1 MDERP
6 LVFQPLRIAGLLVR
20 NRMVGLPIG
29 LSGFIDGHGAP
40 TERMIALYRRR
51 AEGGAGLITVEVA
64 AVEPHASPQA
74 GLLRFDCDQRIPAF
88 SLLVDAIHDAGAAA
102 ALQIT
107 DRWHTHF
114 PYRLHELSLAALQ
127 AMVEQYARGAERALR
142 AGFDAINIQGAHG
155 WPLARFLSPLY
166 NDRTD
171 QYREPT
177 RVPTMVVRRIRGVVG
192 PQVPILFRLC
202 LDEGAPGG
210 LHPAQVRDTIAPQL
224 EDAGVDVL
232 DLTFGAGPI
241 AKDVKA
247 YLGTE
252 PLYSPAG
259 ERADLYRW
267 VRERLSVPLLG
278 RSRINDPV
286 VALQMVADG
295 AVDLLGI
302 GRQLLADPDFPLKTA
317 HHRWDAIN
325 RCIGCDVCLAQT
337 VLRGRTLSCP
347 INPTLGREVE
357 QRPPAPR
364 AREPRRVH
372 VVGAGIAGLETA
384 WGLAR
389 RGHQVTLWEQASA
402 PGGLLRQVAG
412 LPAVHLR
419 DLASYGDFVLRA
431 LPALGVELRLG
442 TRVTAELLRTAAGE
456 TVVLATGA
464 RPCALASA
472 SPQDGPTVIG
482 YAAYL
487 AGQGTLGER
496 VVVVS
501 NGEGAEFAVAL
512 ARTGHRVWL
521 LERGVEL
528 RPAAYDYT
536 GRRCQ
541 ALTDYLAEAGIH
553 LVGLVDTVQPTEGG
567 VIVCYRNGHR
577 EQLPTDTVFVA
588 GRQASDAPTHALVPP
603 GWDVYQVGDC
613 VAPLGIAE
621 ALQAARL
628 LVTQLSH

>member
-1 MDERP
+1 MHALTDGQRRHEEG
-6 LVFQPLRIAGLLVR
+6 V
-20 NRMVGLPIG
+20 
-29 LSGFIDGHGAP
+29 GHG
-40 TERMIALYRRR
+40 ER
-51 AEGGAGLITVEVA
+51 
-64 AVEPHASPQA
+64 AVSSR
-74 GLLRFDCDQRIPAF
+74 LW
-88 SLLVDAIHDAGAAA
+88 AAA

-114 PYRLHELSLAALQ
+114 PYQLHEVSLAALQ
-127 AMVEQYARGAERALR
+127 GMVEQYARGAERALR
-142 AGFDAINIQGAHG
+142 AGFDALNIQGAHG

-177 RVPTMVVRRIRGVVG
+177 RVPAMVVRRIRAVVG

-210 LHPAQVRDTIAPQL
+210 LHPAEVRDSIAPQL

-252 PLYSPAG
+252 PLYSPPG
-259 ERADLYRW
+259 ERAELYRW

-278 RSRINDPV
+278 RSRITDPA
-286 VALQMVADG
+286 VALHMVEEG

-317 HHRWDAIN
+317 QHRWDAIN

-357 QRPPAPR
+357 QRASAPR
-364 AREPRRVH
+364 ARVPRRVH

-389 RGHQVTLWEQASA
+389 RGHQVTLWEQAPA

-419 DLASYGDFVLRA
+419 DLASYGAYVLRA
-431 LPALGVELRLG
+431 LAGLGVELRLG
-442 TRVTAELLRTAAGE
+442 TRVTAERLGYGGGGDRRARDRGPPAHVGE
-456 TVVLATGA
+456 PRSLQGPAVVGWT
-464 RPCALASA
+464 
-472 SPQDGPTVIG
+472 
-482 YAAYL
+482 AYL
-487 AGQGTLGER
+487 AGQATLGER
-496 VVVVS
+496 VGVVS
-501 NGEGAEFAVAL
+501 HGEGAEFALSL
-512 ARTGHRVWL
+512 ARTGHEVWL
-521 LERGVEL
+521 LEQGVAP
-528 RPAAYDYT
+528 RQAAYDYA
-536 GRRCQ
+536 GRRLQ
-541 ALTDYLAEAGIH
+541 ALTDALAEARVRI
-553 LVGLVDTVQPTEGG
+553 VGLVDTVHPTAGG
-567 VIVCYRNGHR
+567 VMVRYRNGHR
-577 EQLPTDTVFVA
+577 EILPIDTVLIA
-588 GRQASDAPTHALVPP
+588 GRQASEVPVQDLVPP
-603 GWDVYQVGDC
+603 GWDVYQAGDC

-628 LVTQLSH
+628 IVTQLSQ

>member
-40 TERMIALYRRR
+40 TERMLALYRRR

-88 SLLVDAIHDAGAAA
+88 SLLVDAIHEAGAAA

-114 PYRLHELSLAALQ
+114 PYRLHELSVAALQ

-177 RVPTMVVRRIRGVVG
+177 RVPAMVVRRIRAVVG
-192 PQVPILFRLC
+192 PQMPLLFRLC

-224 EDAGVDVL
+224 EDAGIDVL

-252 PLYSPAG
+252 PLYSPPG

-267 VRERLSVPLLG
+267 VRERLRVPLLG
-278 RSRINDPV
+278 RSRITDPV

-364 AREPRRVH
+364 ARFPRRVH

-389 RGHQVTLWEQASA
+389 RGHHVTLWEQAPT
-402 PGGLLRQVAG
+402 PGGVLRQVAG
-412 LPAVHLR
+412 LAALHLR
-419 DLASYGDFVLRA
+419 DLAAYGEYVLRA

-442 TRVTAELLRTAAGE
+442 IRVTAEILRTAAGE
-456 TVVLATGA
+456 TVVLTTGA
-464 RPCALASA
+464 QPCALASA
-472 SPQDGPTVIG
+472 SPQDGPTIVG

-521 LERGVEL
+521 LERGMEL
-528 RPAAYDYT
+528 RPAVYDYA

-541 ALTDYLAEAGIH
+541 ALTDYLAEAGVH
-553 LVGLVDTVQPTEGG
+553 LVGLVDAVQPTAGG

-588 GRQASDAPTHALVPP
+588 GRQASNGPTHALVPP

>member
-1 MDERP
+1 MDEHP
-6 LVFQPLRIAGLLVR
+6 LVFQPLRIAGLLLR

-51 AEGGAGLITVEVA
+51 AAGGAGLITVEIA
-64 AVEPHASPQA
+64 TVEPHACPQA
-74 GLLRFDCDQRIPAF
+74 GLLRFDSDQQIPVF
-88 SLLVDAIHDAGAAA
+88 SLLVDAIHEAGEAA

-114 PYRLHELSLAALQ
+114 PYRLHELSLAVLQ
-127 AMVEQYARGAERALR
+127 AMVEHYARGAERALR

-177 RVPTMVVRRIRGVVG
+177 RVPAMVVRRLRTVVG
-192 PQVPILFRLC
+192 LQVPLFFRLC

-278 RSRINDPV
+278 RSRITDPA
-286 VALQMVADG
+286 VAVQMVEEG

-317 HHRWDAIN
+317 HHRWDTIN
-325 RCIGCDVCLAQT
+325 RCIGCDICLAQT

-357 QRPPAPR
+357 QPPPASRAQVPR
-364 AREPRRVH
+364 ARARYRGGH
-372 VVGAGIAGLETA
+372 CGTGNGVGAGP
-384 WGLAR
+384 
-389 RGHQVTLWEQASA
+389 
-402 PGGLLRQVAG
+402 PG
-412 LPAVHLR
+412 
-419 DLASYGDFVLRA
+419 
-431 LPALGVELRLG
+431 
-442 TRVTAELLRTAAGE
+442 
-456 TVVLATGA
+456 
-464 RPCALASA
+464 
-472 SPQDGPTVIG
+472 SP
-482 YAAYL
+482 
-487 AGQGTLGER
+487 
-496 VVVVS
+496 
-501 NGEGAEFAVAL
+501 
-512 ARTGHRVWL
+512 GHRVGTGSRPWRLAPAGGGLAGAAPARPGL
-521 LERGVEL
+521 LWGLCAAGACRAGGRAAAGHARDGRAPPDGRGRDRGPRDGSPPV
-528 RPAAYDYT
+528 R
-536 GRRCQ
+536 
-541 ALTDYLAEAGIH
+541 
-553 LVGLVDTVQPTEGG
+553 VGQ
-567 VIVCYRNGHR
+567 R
-577 EQLPTDTVFVA
+577 E
-588 GRQASDAPTHALVPP
+588 PP
-603 GWDVYQVGDC
+603 
-613 VAPLGIAE
+613 
-621 ALQAARL
+621 
-628 LVTQLSH
+628 

>member
-1 MDERP
+1 MGEHP
-6 LVFQPLRIAGLLVR
+6 LVFQPLQIAGLVLR

-51 AEGGAGLITVEVA
+51 AAGGAGLITVEIA
-64 AVEPHASPQA
+64 TVEPHTCPQV
-74 GLLRFDCDQRIPAF
+74 GLLRFDSDQRIPAF
-88 SLLVDAIHDAGAAA
+88 SLLVDAIHEAGAAA

-107 DRWHTHF
+107 DRWHTHC

-142 AGFDAINIQGAHG
+142 AGFDAINVQGAHG

-177 RVPTMVVRRIRGVVG
+177 RVPAMVVRRIRTVVG

-202 LDEGAPGG
+202 LEEGAPGG

-241 AKDVKA
+241 AQDVKA

-259 ERADLYRW
+259 ERASLYRW
-267 VRERLSVPLLG
+267 VRERLRVPLLG
-278 RSRINDPV
+278 RSRITDPA
-286 VALQMVADG
+286 VALEMVEDG

-317 HHRWDAIN
+317 QRRWDAIN

-347 INPTLGREVE
+347 INPVLGREIE
-357 QRPPAPR
+357 QRPPPSR
-364 AREPRRVH
+364 ARVPRRVH
-372 VVGAGIAGLETA
+372 IVGAGIGGLETA

-389 RGHQVTLWEQASA
+389 RGHQVTLWEQAPA
-402 PGGLLRQVAG
+402 PGGVLRQLAG

-419 DLASYGDFVLRA
+419 DLASYGEYVQRA
-431 LPALGVELRLG
+431 LAGLGVELRLG
-442 TRVTAELLRTAAGE
+442 TRVTAERLGTEEGE
-456 TVVLATGA
+456 TVVLAVGAHPPTLDCTG
-464 RPCALASA
+464 PS
-472 SPQDGPTVIG
+472 QGPAVVGWT
-482 YAAYL
+482 AYL
-487 AGQGTLGER
+487 AGQVTLGER
-496 VVVVS
+496 VGVVS
-501 NGEGAEFAVAL
+501 HGEGAEFALSL
-512 ARTGHRVWL
+512 ARTGHGVWL
-521 LERGVEL
+521 LEQGVAPH
-528 RPAAYDYT
+528 PAAYDYA
-536 GRRCQ
+536 GRRLQ
-541 ALTDYLAEAGIH
+541 ALTDYLAEAGVRV
-553 LVGLVDTVQPTEGG
+553 VGLVDVVQPTAGG
-567 VIVCYRNGHR
+567 VMLRYRNGHQ
-577 EQLPTDTVFVA
+577 EMLPIDTVLIA
-588 GRQASDAPTHALVPP
+588 GRQASEVPVQDLVPP
-603 GWDVYQVGDC
+603 GWDVYLVGDC

-628 LVTQLSH
+628 IVTQLSQ

>member
-1 MDERP
+1 MGERP
-6 LVFQPLRIAGLLVR
+6 LLFQPLRIAGLRLR
-20 NRMVGLPIG
+20 NRLVGLPIG

-51 AEGGAGLITVEVA
+51 AAGGAGLITVEIA
-64 AVEPHASPQA
+64 TVEPHPCPQA
-74 GLLRFDCDQRIPAF
+74 GLLRFDNDQRIPAF
-88 SLLVDAIHDAGAAA
+88 SVLVDAIHEAGAAA

-114 PYRLHELSLAALQ
+114 PYRLHELSVAALQ
-127 AMVEQYARGAERALR
+127 GMFDQYARGAERALR

-171 QYREPT
+171 HYREPT
-177 RVPTMVVRRIRGVVG
+177 RAPATVVRRIRAVVG
-192 PQVPILFRLC
+192 PQVPLLFRLC

-210 LHPAQVRDTIAPQL
+210 LHPAQVRDSIAPQL

-247 YLGTE
+247 HLGTE

-278 RSRINDPV
+278 RSRINDPAI
-286 VALQMVADG
+286 ALQMVEDG
-295 AVDLLGI
+295 AGDILGI

-317 HHRWDAIN
+317 QHRWEAIK

-337 VLRGRTLSCP
+337 VRHGRTLSCP
-347 INPTLGREVE
+347 VNPTLGREVE
-357 QRPPAPR
+357 RRPPAPR
-364 AREPRRVH
+364 ARQTRRVH
-372 VVGAGIAGLETA
+372 VVGAGIAGLEVT

-389 RGHQVTLWEQASA
+389 RGHQVTLWEQAPA

-412 LPAVHLR
+412 LPALHLR
-419 DLASYGDFVLRA
+419 DLASYGEYVLRA
-431 LPALGVELRLG
+431 LTALGVELRLG
-442 TRVTAELLRTAAGE
+442 TRVTDERLQTVEGE

-472 SPQDGPTVIG
+472 NPHEGPAVVG

-487 AGQGTLGER
+487 AGQGPLGER

-512 ARTGHRVWL
+512 ARTGHQVWL
-521 LERGVEL
+521 LERGSEV
-528 RPAAYDYT
+528 RPPAYDYA

-541 ALTDYLAEAGIH
+541 ALTDYLAEAGVHI
-553 LVGLVDTVQPTEGG
+553 LGLVDAVQPTAGG
-567 VIVCYRNGHR
+567 VLVCYRNGHR
-577 EQLPTDTVFVA
+577 ERLPTDTVLVA
-588 GRQASDAPTHALVPP
+588 GRQASEMPGETLAPP
-603 GWDVYQVGDC
+603 GWEVYQVGDC
-613 VAPLGIAE
+613 VTPLGIAE

-628 LVTQLSH
+628 VVTQLSQ

>member
-1 MDERP
+1 
-6 LVFQPLRIAGLLVR
+6 
-20 NRMVGLPIG
+20 
-29 LSGFIDGHGAP
+29 
-40 TERMIALYRRR
+40 
-51 AEGGAGLITVEVA
+51 
-64 AVEPHASPQA
+64 
-74 GLLRFDCDQRIPAF
+74 
-88 SLLVDAIHDAGAAA
+88 
-102 ALQIT
+102 
-107 DRWHTHF
+107 
-114 PYRLHELSLAALQ
+114 
-127 AMVEQYARGAERALR
+127 
-142 AGFDAINIQGAHG
+142 
-155 WPLARFLSPLY
+155 
-166 NDRTD
+166 
-171 QYREPT
+171 
-177 RVPTMVVRRIRGVVG
+177 MVVRRLRTVVG
-192 PQVPILFRLC
+192 LQVPLFFRLC

-278 RSRINDPV
+278 RSRITDPA
-286 VALQMVADG
+286 VAVQMVEEG

-317 HHRWDAIN
+317 HHRWDTIN
-325 RCIGCDVCLAQT
+325 RCIGCDICLAQT

-357 QRPPAPR
+357 QPPPAAR
-364 AREPRRVH
+364 AQVPRRVH
-372 VVGAGIAGLETA
+372 VIGAGIAGLETA

-389 RGHQVTLWEQASA
+389 RGHQVTVWEQAAA

-412 LPAVHLR
+412 LPALHLR
-419 DLASYGDFVLRA
+419 DLASYGDYVLRA
-431 LPALGVELRLG
+431 LAALGVELRLG
-442 TRVTAELLRTAAGE
+442 TRVTAELLRTVEGE

-472 SPQDGPTVIG
+472 SPPEGPAVVG

-487 AGQGTLGER
+487 AGQGTFGER

-501 NGEGAEFAVAL
+501 HGEGAEFAVAL

-521 LERGVEL
+521 LERGAEL
-528 RPAAYDYT
+528 RPAGYDYA

-541 ALTDYLAEAGIH
+541 ALADYLAEAGVHI
-553 LVGLVDTVQPTEGG
+553 VGLVDAVQPTAGG
-567 VIVCYRNGHR
+567 VMLRYRNGHR
-577 EQLPTDTVFVA
+577 ERLPTDTVLVA
-588 GRQASDAPTHALVPP
+588 GRQASAEPTHALVPP

-613 VAPLGIAE
+613 VVPLGIAE

>member
-1 MDERP
+1 MP
-6 LVFQPLRIAGLLVR
+6 V
-20 NRMVGLPIG
+20 
-29 LSGFIDGHGAP
+29 
-40 TERMIALYRRR
+40 RRR
-51 AEGGAGLITVEVA
+51 GCS
-64 AVEPHASPQA
+64 ASTA
-74 GLLRFDCDQRIPAF
+74 TSSIPAF
-88 SLLVDAIHDAGAAA
+88 SLLVDAIHEAGAAA

-177 RVPTMVVRRIRGVVG
+177 RVPAMVVRRLRAVVG
-192 PQVPILFRLC
+192 PQVPLFFRLC
-202 LDEGAPGG
+202 LDEGA
-210 LHPAQVRDTIAPQL
+210 LAACTRRRCATAIAPQL

-278 RSRINDPV
+278 RSRITDPA
-286 VALQMVADG
+286 VALQMVEDG

-302 GRQLLADPDFPLKTA
+302 GRQLLADPDFPRKTA
-317 HHRWDAIN
+317 QHRWDAIN

-357 QRPPAPR
+357 QQPACPARAGAPAR
-364 AREPRRVH
+364 ARRQGQALRDWKWRGGWPA
-372 VVGAGIAGLETA
+372 GATRSPCGSKP
-384 WGLAR
+384 
-389 RGHQVTLWEQASA
+389 SA

-412 LPAVHLR
+412 LPALHLR
-419 DLASYGDFVLRA
+419 DLASYGELCAAGACRA
-431 LPALGVELRLG
+431 GGR
-442 TRVTAELLRTAAGE
+442 AAAGHARDGRAPPDGRGE

-472 SPQDGPTVIG
+472 SPHEGPPWSGMPPISPGRGPSASAWSSSATARG
-482 YAAYL
+482 RNLRSRSPGRATGCGCSSGGRAPPRGL
-487 AGQGTLGER
+487 RLCGP
-496 VVVVS
+496 S
-501 NGEGAEFAVAL
+501 GA
-512 ARTGHRVWL
+512 RPSPTTWPRP
-521 LERGVEL
+521 GVH
-528 RPAAYDYT
+528 
-536 GRRCQ
+536 
-541 ALTDYLAEAGIH
+541 I
-553 LVGLVDTVQPTEGG
+553 VGLVDAVQPTAGG
-567 VIVCYRNGHR
+567 VMLCYRNGHR
-577 EQLPTDTVFVA
+577 ERLPTDTVLVA
-588 GRQASDAPTHALVPP
+588 GRQASDEPTHALVPP

-621 ALQAARL
+621 ALRRPGCSL
-628 LVTQLSH
+628 TQLSH